1 MSYIGSKRSSSL
13 VSFDEGTIGSGVVF
27 PVEAS
32 PIQKIRTEE
41 ISGAISYSFDDV
53 FSATYHSY
61 EIVLSN
67 GIWTTSTGFLGMRLR
82 TSNGDDSGNIYN
94 NRTLTI
100 NASAN
105 LGAEFSSTTNNTWRL
120 TYSGDTVTDAISVH
134 VFIQNPYLPT
144 KTIFYSNSRDNID
157 QSGGSTNNNTQYT
170 GFSLFSSIATNFSG
184 TIHVYGYR

>member
-13 VSFDEGTIGSGVVF
+13 VSFNEGTIGSSVVF
-27 PVEAS
+27 PAEVS

-41 ISGAISYSFDDV
+41 ISGAISYHFDGV
-53 FSATYHSY
+53 FSSTYHSY
-61 EIVLSN
+61 EIILSN
-67 GIWTTSTGFLGMRLR
+67 GIWTAASGLLQMRLR
-82 TSNGDDSGNIYN
+82 TSNGDDISNVYN
-94 NRTLTI
+94 NRTLTVTSTPSV
-100 NASAN
+100 ASQ
-105 LGAEFSSTTNNTWRL
+105 FSSTTNNIWGL
-120 TYSGDTVTDAISVH
+120 TYTGNTVTDAISVH

-144 KTIFYSNSRDNID
+144 KTIFYSNSRDNLD